1 MKKSETPA
9 KRINLV
15 SVKLVREGSI
25 LYKTRNISTSGD
37 AAGIG
42 RQFLEDLDREQVM
55 LLCLDN
61 RNQPTSINVVSI
73 GTNNSSLIHP
83 REIFKIAVLS
93 NAASIILYHNHP
105 SGETQPSQEDIEVSK
120 RIEKAGKLM
129 GIELLDHLIIGS
141 ENRYCSLK
149 EQGMF

>member
-25 LYKTRNISTSGD
+25 LYKTRSISTSGD

-55 LLCLDN
+55 VCCLDN
-61 RNQPTSINVVSI
+61 KNQPTAINVVSI
-73 GTNNSSLIHP
+73 GTNNTSLIHP
-83 REIFKIAVLS
+83 REVFKVAVLS

-105 SGETQPSQEDIEVSK
+105 SGETKPSQEDIEVSK
-120 RIEKAGKLM
+120 RIDAAGKMM

-141 ENRYCSLK
+141 EDRYCSLK
-149 EQGMF
+149 EQGLF